1 MGPLFS
7 LFQALLFNQPSVHL
21 FLFEPLQVFFF
32 FFLPLGYII
41 CFQYF
46 VGGPVPCVLHIVLC
60 RKVWNKT
67 FGDHEL
73 STRGIITFFNPNFN
87 VVSKKRHGYKMGMI
101 LQANRVESRS
111 RMRPGW
117 KICLL
122 ILDICIGY
130 FIKRL
135 KICIAG
141 FLGIVAIFY
150 QVKQKHCKP
159 DLTPKHLYNAPPNQV
174 KSKSNNNNNKKSND
188 ISQRNPGPYSL
199 RIPIRG
205 FCLEDTFRVPVAA
218 DFPFELD
225 GIIAG
230 AGADGASTGGLLTE
244 LLTVTWLIV
253 LLLVLG

>member
-1 MGPLFS
+1 M
-7 LFQALLFNQPSVHL
+7 
-21 FLFEPLQVFFF
+21 
-32 FFLPLGYII
+32 PLGYII

-60 RKVWNKT
+60 RKVWSKAL
-67 FGDHEL
+67 GDHEL

-101 LQANRVESRS
+101 LQTNRVESRS

-135 KICIAG
+135 KICISG

-150 QVKQKHCKP
+150 QVKQKQKQTLQP
-159 DLTPKHLYNAPPNQV
+159 DLTPKHLCNAPPNQV
-174 KSKSNNNNNKKSND
+174 KSKSSNNNNKKSND
-188 ISQRNPGPYSL
+188 ISQRNPAPYSL

-218 DFPFELD
+218 DFPFFELD